1 MYIQTMIQR
10 VKDKT
15 QNAVHTY
22 SRKIPLTNIKK
33 YLCYMCV
40 CTFHV
45 IANFYR
51 GTFGRHSST
60 YIHTGVQL

>member
-22 SRKIPLTNIKK
+22 SRKIPLTNIK

-45 IANFYR
+45 IANFY
-51 GTFGRHSST
+51 
-60 YIHTGVQL
+60 

>member
-45 IANFYR
+45 IANFYSR
-51 GTFGRHSST
+51 
-60 YIHTGVQL
+60 YIQADIHHIQL